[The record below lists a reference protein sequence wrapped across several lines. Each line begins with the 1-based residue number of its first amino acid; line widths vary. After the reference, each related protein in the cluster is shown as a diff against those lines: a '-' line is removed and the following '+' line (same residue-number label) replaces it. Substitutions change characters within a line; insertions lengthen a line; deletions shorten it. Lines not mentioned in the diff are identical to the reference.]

1 MRSRAPGAA
10 TRRRC
15 DRHSRDRRR
24 FEQPCPGTQRG
35 RSAPPPARAR
45 PERAAGG
52 GADARLAA
60 LRAPVP
66 EPARPAAP
74 VRARLDLATWLIAGA
89 DGFCGALT
97 AGTLLTPGLREAL
110 GLVPL
115 AAELWTLVL
124 AAVAATWL
132 GAELLGRAVDRSA
145 AQPASSPRS

>member
-1 MRSRAPGAA
+1 VTAA
-10 TRRRC
+10 VSSSPARGLSAAEARRRLLEHGPNALPEAA
-15 DRHSRDRRR
+15 RTPGWLR
-24 FEQPCPGTQRG
+24 FARQF
-35 RSAPPPARAR
+35 RSPLVLLLLFA
-45 PERAAGG
+45 
-52 GADARLAA
+52 LA
-60 LRAPVP
+60 
-66 EPARPAAP
+66 
-74 VRARLDLATWLIAGA
+74 LDLATWLIAGA